1 MTLFFVAGE
10 SAHLRKGYVGHEFI
24 EGSEP
29 E

>member
-1 MTLFFVAGE
+1 MDFVFVAGE